1 LLNFYNSL
9 DSFILFNLFSGFG
22 YREVPETYEAQ
33 KKMFTNYC
41 NKDSN
46 ESTKKAKA
54 DEKIQEIITLI
65 QFANG
70 IIIYF
75 FEE

>member
-1 LLNFYNSL
+1 
-9 DSFILFNLFSGFG
+9 
-22 YREVPETYEAQ
+22 VPETYEAQ

-46 ESTKKAKA
+46 ESAKKAKA

-70 IIIYF
+70 IIIYIS
-75 FEE
+75 EE